1 MHKTLLYSVAGAAL
15 LLSTGL
21 ATAQMKQ
28 DTTPA
33 TPAVKPESA
42 KPGTAMKAPAGAMTT
57 HEAKITLSDAQAKS
71 WIDKP
76 VYSSDGKEIGE
87 VVAFK
92 RGADNTVQE
101 LHADIGGLLGLGE
114 TRVKVTPA
122 QFKLQTDR
130 IVLNMT
136 EAQAKNLPKVKS

>member
-1 MHKTLLYSVAGAAL
+1 MYRKLLYPVAGAAL
-15 LLSTGL
+15 LLGTGL

-28 DTTPA
+28 ETTPA

-42 KPGTAMKAPAGAMTT
+42 KPGTAMKAPESAMKA
-57 HEAKITLSDAQAKS
+57 HEAKITLTEAQAKS

-122 QFKLQTDR
+122 QFKLQNDR
-130 IVLNMT
+130 VVLNMT